1 LKSEVFEKSFNYERL
16 SNHSKL
22 FFFFV
27 PEMGK
32 SLPLESDEKEKCI
45 NVKTLLHVASRCTR
59 KVKRMRKVL

>member
-1 LKSEVFEKSFNYERL
+1 
-16 SNHSKL
+16 
-22 FFFFV
+22 
-27 PEMGK
+27 MGN